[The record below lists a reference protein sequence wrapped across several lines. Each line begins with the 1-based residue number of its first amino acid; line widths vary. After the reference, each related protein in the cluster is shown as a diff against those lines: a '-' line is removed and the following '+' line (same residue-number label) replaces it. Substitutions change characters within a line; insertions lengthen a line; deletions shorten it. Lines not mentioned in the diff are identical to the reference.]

1 MFVTMDF
8 DEIKA
13 IEFIRANAAGVDSK
27 KYDDD
32 QLLNVIDIIW
42 DYYEDHGLLD
52 ITLDDD
58 DDEEV
63 DVEQLVKHV
72 SKMLAKDKGSIIA
85 REDVEPIVKAELQ
98 YEDSL

>member
-1 MFVTMDF
+1 MDF

-13 IEFIRANAAGVDSK
+13 IEFIRANAVGVDSK

-42 DYYEDHGLLD
+42 DYYEDNGLLD

-63 DVEQLVKHV
+63 DVEKLVKHV
-72 SKMLAKDKGSIIA
+72 AKMLARDKGALIA
-85 REDVEPIVKAELQ
+85 PEDVESIVKAELQ

>member
-1 MFVTMDF
+1 MDF

-13 IEFIRANAAGVDSK
+13 IEFIRANAAGVDAK

-42 DYYEDHGLLD
+42 DYYEDNGFLD
-52 ITLDDD
+52 ITLDDE
-58 DDEEV
+58 DEDV
-63 DVEQLVKHV
+63 DVDKLVKHV
-72 SKMLAKDKGSIIA
+72 SKMLARDKGAVIA
-85 REDVEPIVKAELQ
+85 PEDVEPIVLAELE

>member
-1 MFVTMDF
+1 MDF

-13 IEFIRANAAGVDSK
+13 IEFIRANAEGVDAK

-42 DYYEDHGLLD
+42 DYYEDNGFLD

-58 DDEEV
+58 EEEV

-72 SKMLAKDKGSIIA
+72 AKMLARDKGAEIA
-85 REDVEPIVKAELQ
+85 REDVEPIVLAELK
-98 YEDSL
+98 YEESL

>member
-1 MFVTMDF
+1 MEF

-13 IEFIRANAAGVDSK
+13 IEFIRANAVGVDSS

-58 DDEEV
+58 DEEV
-63 DVEQLVKHV
+63 DVEALVKHV
-72 SKMLAKDKGSIIA
+72 AKMLAKDKGAVIASDDVKSI
-85 REDVEPIVKAELQ
+85 VEAELE
-98 YEDSL
+98 YENSL

>member
-1 MFVTMDF
+1 MEF

-13 IEFIRANAAGVDSK
+13 IEFIRANAAGVDSS

-58 DDEEV
+58 DEEV
-63 DVEQLVKHV
+63 DVDALVKHV
-72 SKMLAKDKGSIIA
+72 AKMLAKDKGAVIALDDVKSI
-85 REDVEPIVKAELQ
+85 VEAELE
-98 YEDSL
+98 YENSL